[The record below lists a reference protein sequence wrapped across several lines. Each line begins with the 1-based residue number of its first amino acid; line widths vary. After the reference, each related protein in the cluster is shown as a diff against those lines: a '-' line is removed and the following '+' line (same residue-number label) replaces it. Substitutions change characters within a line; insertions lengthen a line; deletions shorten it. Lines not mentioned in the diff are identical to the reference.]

1 MTAVGTGKSGPLG
14 KLSPRPHNDA
24 IKEDGIHYFWRRK
37 PMLTNE
43 QIIAAQQAQLKA
55 LHELSTHYLSSV
67 EKLTALNLKL
77 SQDTLND
84 GAQQVQASLNA
95 KDAQDLMQ
103 LHGNSLQPHVERAAA
118 YSRQLMDILSHW
130 GQGVAQVFQNQR

>member
-1 MTAVGTGKSGPLG
+1 
-14 KLSPRPHNDA
+14 
-24 IKEDGIHYFWRRK
+24 
-37 PMLTNE
+37 MLTNE
-43 QIIAAQQAQLKA
+43 QIIEAQQAQLKA

-84 GAQQVQASLNA
+84 GTQQVQASLNA

-103 LHGNSLQPHVERAAA
+103 LQGNSLQPHVERAAA

>member
-1 MTAVGTGKSGPLG
+1 
-14 KLSPRPHNDA
+14 
-24 IKEDGIHYFWRRK
+24 
-37 PMLTNE
+37 MLTNE

-84 GAQQVQASLNA
+84 GARQAQASLNI
-95 KDAQDLMQ
+95 QDGQELLQ
-103 LHGNSLQPHVERAAA
+103 LQGSRLQPHIERVAA
-118 YSRQLMDILSHW
+118 YSRHLMDIFSHW
-130 GQGVAQVFQNQR
+130 GEGVAQVFQAQQDQVRESLSGDKAEAKAGKTGQSSH

>member
-1 MTAVGTGKSGPLG
+1 
-14 KLSPRPHNDA
+14 
-24 IKEDGIHYFWRRK
+24 
-37 PMLTNE
+37 MLTNE

-84 GAQQVQASLNA
+84 SALQAQASLNV
-95 KDAQDLMQ
+95 KDGQDLLQ
-103 LHGNSLQPHVERAAA
+103 LQGNSLQPHVERVAA
-118 YSRQLMDILSHW
+118 YSRHLMDIFSHW
-130 GQGVAQVFQNQR
+130 GVGVAQVFQNQQEQTR

>member
-1 MTAVGTGKSGPLG
+1 
-14 KLSPRPHNDA
+14 
-24 IKEDGIHYFWRRK
+24 
-37 PMLTNE
+37 MLTNE

-84 GAQQVQASLNA
+84 STQQAQASLNA
-95 KDAQDLMQ
+95 KDAQELMQ
-103 LHGNSLQPHVERAAA
+103 LQGNSLQPHVERAAA
-118 YSRQLMDILSHW
+118 YSRHLMDIFSHW
-130 GQGVAQVFQNQR
+130 GQGVAQVFQSQQEQTRESLALPGDKAESKAGKGSK